1 MRLPNMIFCSRYLFL
16 EGVDADG
23 QIIGFPPQLIHDRRL
38 NEAFDV
44 LSGLMNEALQ
54 TRFIGVYIVADILS
68 GYGMRPWILYE
79 AATGY
84 QELDFQTVR
93 PAIADRQQKSLCF
106 IPVPDPLI
114 CDYHS
119 CQEWIRVF
127 SDLNPPGTGF
137 FIRNFVIP
145 EIFKEILVKYGYSV
159 EMETE
164 YNWTLFKNDAARPII
179 TVPKKGDLLSI
190 SIMMEIL
197 EQLKMDNKTY
207 FDLLNS
213 IQN

>member
-1 MRLPNMIFCSRYLFL
+1 MAAALSP
-16 EGVDADG
+16 V
-23 QIIGFPPQLIHDRRL
+23 PPQ
-38 NEAFDV
+38 
-44 LSGLMNEALQ
+44 
-54 TRFIGVYIVADILS
+54 
-68 GYGMRPWILYE
+68 
-79 AATGY
+79 
-84 QELDFQTVR
+84 
-93 PAIADRQQKSLCF
+93 
-106 IPVPDPLI
+106 
-114 CDYHS
+114 
-119 CQEWIRVF
+119 
-127 SDLNPPGTGF
+127 
-137 FIRNFVIP
+137 
-145 EIFKEILVKYGYSV
+145 IFKEILVKYGYSV